1 MNMREKKFNLKEG
14 ALMVES
20 IVAVSLIV
28 VGLLGVFALLIKSS
42 RMNKDVYNRF
52 VASYLAAEGIEV
64 IKNIIDTDVAT
75 PGVQWNKT
83 IETGSYEVQYD
94 SKTAD
99 KLSMYIGYDASSTEP
114 MKFDKTTGS
123 FGYGSGETSLFR
135 RTIRAEEDGDFIN
148 VSSIVE
154 WEIDGKKQVVHFE
167 DRFARWRDDGL

>member
-75 PGVQWNKT
+75 PSVPWNKT
-83 IETGSYEVQYD
+83 IESTSYKVQHD
-94 SKTAD
+94 SMKDSITN
-99 KLSMYIGYDASSTEP
+99 LYGASSTELLAI
-114 MKFDKTTGS
+114 DKSTGLFS
-123 FGYGSGETSLFR
+123 YSGSETPFK
-135 RTIRAEEDGDFIN
+135 RTIRTNDNGDFIN

-154 WEIDGKKQVVHFE
+154 WEIDGKKQVVNFE
-167 DRFARWRDDGL
+167 DRFTRWRDDGL